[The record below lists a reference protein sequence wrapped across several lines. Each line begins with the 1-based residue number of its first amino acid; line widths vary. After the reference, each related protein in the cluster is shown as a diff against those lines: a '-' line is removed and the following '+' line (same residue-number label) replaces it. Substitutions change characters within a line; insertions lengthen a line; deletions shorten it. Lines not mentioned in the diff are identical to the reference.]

1 MKNLS
6 WILVFIV
13 FLASLGGPAEAG
25 QPVDSDITEVIV
37 FTGGATVTRTGSA
50 AVGKGTHRLV
60 LHTGTHDISSD
71 SVTAAVFGV
80 GAVQGV
86 QVVKVPVPEAPR
98 EDIRRL
104 ASEIDAL
111 ETEKRV
117 FLDRAKTLDKQAA
130 FLDSLVDFSKSGI
143 AGEMKTQMPA
153 TERMDAYLV
162 FFDAK
167 FSEIFEKRRS
177 IDGQLSSIENK
188 IEQLRRELSLYR
200 REKEETRTGIEV
212 LFDSHESQDIR
223 IEARYRVNRAGWSPV
238 YRASV
243 DSALT
248 GVDLA
253 MMAKVTQTTGE
264 DWRDVTLTV
273 SNAVPVRVGRLP
285 SLGPWWLD
293 YEKPVPVRRDALM
306 MRSPEMA
313 ENAAAP
319 PAETG
324 RRETALSFEYTMP
337 APVTIASRRQ
347 ETLVPVLSRSIDGA
361 FYHYTVPARGP
372 EAYLVCDAE
381 ADRELLPGPVN
392 VFFENRYTGRMI
404 LDETGPGDR
413 FTLGLGVDRSVR
425 VAREKIMDTVEETAF
440 FGRVERDSIIRKLS
454 YRVVAE
460 NLREEPV
467 ILKVVDHVPVS
478 RTDRITVKDV
488 AFSPAPDR
496 RDVDEKAGVMQWD
509 LELGPASTAEI
520 TTGFTVTY
528 PKDMPRPV
536 F

>member
-1 MKNLS
+1 MKNLLLF
-6 WILVFIV
+6 LVFMV
-13 FLASLGGPAEAG
+13 FLAIPGTLAAAG
-25 QPVDSDITEVIV
+25 QPVDSDITEVVV
-37 FTGGATVTRTGSA
+37 FTRDAAVTRSGTV
-50 AVGKGTHRLV
+50 AVEKGAQRLV
-60 LHTGTHDISSD
+60 LHTNAHDIASD
-71 SVTAAVFGV
+71 SVTAAVFGD

-86 QVVKVPVPEAPR
+86 QVVRVPVPEAPR

-104 ASEIDAL
+104 ESEIEAL

-117 FLDRAKTLDKQAA
+117 LLDAGKTLDKQAA

-177 IDGQLSSIENK
+177 IDGKISSIEK
-188 IEQLRRELSLYR
+188 DIEQLRRELSLYR
-200 REKEETRTGIEV
+200 RETEETRTGIEV
-212 LFDSHESQDIR
+212 LFNSYERQDIR

-243 DSALT
+243 DSGLT

-253 MMAKVTQTTGE
+253 MMAEITQTTGE

-285 SLGPWWLD
+285 DLGPWWLD
-293 YEKPVPVRRDALM
+293 HDKPVPARRDALM

-319 PAETG
+319 PADPV

-337 APVTIASRRQ
+337 DPVTVVSRRQ
-347 ETLVPVLSRSIDGA
+347 KTLVPVLSRTIDGE

-372 EAYLVCDAE
+372 EAYLVCEAE

-392 VFFENRYTGRMI
+392 VFFENRYTGRMT

-425 VAREKIMDTVEETAF
+425 VAREKTMDKVEETAF
-440 FGRVERDSIIRKLS
+440 FGRVERDSVIRQLS

-460 NLREEPV
+460 NLREAPV
-467 ILKVVDHVPVS
+467 ILKVVDRVPVS

-496 RDVDEKAGVMQWD
+496 RDVDEKAGVMEWD
-509 LELGPASTAEI
+509 LEIGPASTTGI

-528 PKDMPRPV
+528 PKDMPRPI